1 MLTDESLEPQRRP
14 QPPYPTNPSHQPNAS
29 NTPHNPQKHKP
40 ETTKDTKTPSMAQQE
55 ERHRKDT
62 KRHRCV
68 EKFLNPIT

>member
-1 MLTDESLEPQRRP
+1 MSRLSHKDAPSHHTQ
-14 QPPYPTNPSHQPNAS
+14 TNPSHQPNAS

-68 EKFLNPIT
+68 EKLFRAGAFRV